1 MGLGAKDGCR
11 RYYNY
16 YARSSLVHSADCIYT
31 SPTAADEDILTPDDA
46 MNVCEEIVEAQN
58 KSFNIG
64 LKLHLDYHIVN
75 GIHSDVRYKEPFD
88 RLLHVVI
95 EASKQIDPG
104 LTWGAIVDALRSPGV
119 NLGHL
124 ARKLEIKHC
133 PERASGLH
141 SIYVLEPR
149 SYIYFITHGITLF
162 CRCPYST
169 STAIRSSK
177 MRTI

>member
-1 MGLGAKDGCR
+1 MRKLYGLSGWGSELGWL
-11 RYYNY
+11 YIEG
-16 YARSSLVHSADCIYT
+16 RSSLVHSVDCIHT

-64 LKLHLDYHIVN
+64 LKLKLQYHIVE

-104 LTWGAIVDALRSPGV
+104 LTWGVIVDALRSPGV
-119 NLGHL
+119 NLQNL
-124 ARKLEIKHC
+124 AKKIAHKHC
-133 PERASGLH
+133 PEKISGPHNTRA
-141 SIYVLEPR
+141 VLL
-149 SYIYFITHGITLF
+149 YFLV
-162 CRCPYST
+162 YSH
-169 STAIRSSK
+169 R
-177 MRTI
+177 